1 MGKLLKNS
9 FFHDCYRDNIKV
21 LFEYWIHIDI
31 ISLQYLFRLIMKLIT
46 LNLPEAYIDGLEKL
60 VQDEIYP
67 NRSEAIRLAVRDL
80 IRKENA
86 YNPIP

>member
-1 MGKLLKNS
+1 MLEIEIYY
-9 FFHDCYRDNIKV
+9 HYYRDNIKV
-21 LFEYWIHIDI
+21 LFEYWIHIDN

-60 VQDEIYP
+60 VQENIYP

>member
-1 MGKLLKNS
+1 M
-9 FFHDCYRDNIKV
+9 R
-21 LFEYWIHIDI
+21 
-31 ISLQYLFRLIMKLIT
+31 LIT

-60 VQDEIYP
+60 VQDDIYP

-86 YNPIP
+86 FNPIS

>member
-1 MGKLLKNS
+1 
-9 FFHDCYRDNIKV
+9 V
-21 LFEYWIHIDI
+21 LFEYWIHIDKN
-31 ISLQYLFRLIMKLIT
+31 SSQYLFRLIMKLIT

-60 VQDEIYP
+60 VQENIYP

>member
-1 MGKLLKNS
+1 M
-9 FFHDCYRDNIKV
+9 
-21 LFEYWIHIDI
+21 LFEYWIHIDKN
-31 ISLQYLFRLIMKLIT
+31 SLQYLFRSIMKLIT

-60 VQDEIYP
+60 VQENIYP

-86 YNPIP
+86 FNPIPKISNK